1 MPNLMPKS
9 IADKIPELGTTDNQR
24 DRLIFTKFFVPL
36 NTWYWYPFEYSKET
50 GMFFGLACGFE
61 KELGYWTL
69 QELEENG
76 VLRDTT
82 FEPIKWSEL
91 KLKENYLY

>member
-1 MPNLMPKS
+1 
-9 IADKIPELGTTDNQR
+9 
-24 DRLIFTKFFVPL
+24 
-36 NTWYWYPFEYSKET
+36 
-50 GMFFGLACGFE
+50 MFFGLACGFE